1 MKKEP
6 LQPDQSAFVRVAD
19 HIPGIAVE
27 LRYASDG
34 NFTGKRIYDF
44 TDAWLRCGT
53 VIKLKRAQEILNAQ
67 GYALKIWDAFRP
79 VAAQF
84 VLWKVCPDA
93 AYVADPLH
101 GYSDHSRG
109 NTVDVTVIGR
119 DGAELPMPT
128 LFDSFSK
135 MADRDYRDVPD
146 KERVVNAWLLQETM
160 LEAGFR
166 PYAEEWWHFS
176 DTDVYDVEKVFQP

>member
-1 MKKEP
+1 MSSRGTTPEP
-6 LQPDQSAFVRVAD
+6 SAFVRVAD
-19 HIPGIAVE
+19 YIPDIAVE

-44 TDAWLRCGT
+44 SDAWLRYGT
-53 VIKLKRAQEILNAQ
+53 VVKLSRAQEILRAQ
-67 GYALKIWDAFRP
+67 GYGLKVWDAFRP

-84 VLWKVCPDA
+84 VLWEVCPDA
-93 AYVADPLH
+93 ACVADPLH

-109 NTVDVTVIGR
+109 NTVDLTVIDR
-119 DGAELPMPT
+119 DGTELPMPT
-128 LFDSFSK
+128 QFDSFSK

-176 DTDVYDVEKVFQP
+176 DTDVYEVERVFEP